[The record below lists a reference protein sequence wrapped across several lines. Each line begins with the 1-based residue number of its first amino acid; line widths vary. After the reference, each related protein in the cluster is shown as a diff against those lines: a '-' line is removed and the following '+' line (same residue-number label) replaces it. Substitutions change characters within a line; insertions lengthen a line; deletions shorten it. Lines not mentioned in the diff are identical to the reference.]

1 MRIGV
6 LFSLESNQPISY
18 EIHYSCMYKE
28 KEDAKETNNLTAN
41 VPRNNGKAQKKKI
54 QRSNILSRLSV

>member
-1 MRIGV
+1 
-6 LFSLESNQPISY
+6 
-18 EIHYSCMYKE
+18 MYKE
-28 KEDAKETNNLTAN
+28 KENAKETNNLTAN